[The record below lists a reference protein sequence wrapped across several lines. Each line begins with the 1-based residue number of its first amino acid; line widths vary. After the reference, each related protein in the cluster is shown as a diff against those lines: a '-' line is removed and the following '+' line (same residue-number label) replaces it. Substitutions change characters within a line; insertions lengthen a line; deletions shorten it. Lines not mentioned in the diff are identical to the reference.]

1 VIIKNQRGNRRI
13 AATTVETAL
22 VIIPTVMFIFGV
34 FEYGRLL
41 LDWNVLNNAA
51 REGCRLAL
59 VTNTS
64 STISTDVQTLVTAKM
79 SKEIASFSTFTV
91 TVSGTHVDPVSGT
104 TTTYTGNNVN
114 SLAAGDLITV
124 TVSGKYKFMNI
135 FPFFAVPPL
144 TITSAVTMVCEGA
157 T

>member
-1 VIIKNQRGNRRI
+1 VIIKKQRGNRRI
-13 AATTVETAL
+13 GAATVETAL

-64 STISTDVQTLVTAKM
+64 STISTDIQTLVTAKM
-79 SKEIASFSTFTV
+79 GKEISSFSTFTV

-104 TTTYTGNNVN
+104 TTTYTGNNVT

-135 FPFFAVPPL
+135 FPFFSVPPL